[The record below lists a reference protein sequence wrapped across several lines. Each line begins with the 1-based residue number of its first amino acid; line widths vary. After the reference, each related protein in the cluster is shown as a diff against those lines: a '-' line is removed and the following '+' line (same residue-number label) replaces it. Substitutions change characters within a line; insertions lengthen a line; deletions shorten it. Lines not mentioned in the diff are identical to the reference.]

1 MGRLDACQES
11 QMVDRRKAM
20 LFREIAVPVFASVVI
35 GCLSSYVT
43 ASVTLAVLEEKYS
56 NLERDVR
63 NIGVVVEAVKTN
75 QIELAARGQW
85 MISTDESI
93 DLILTNMREMQ
104 TKQDADIKHENLLR
118 EIGIRHGGPRG

>member
-1 MGRLDACQES
+1 
-11 QMVDRRKAM
+11 M
-20 LFREIAVPVFASVVI
+20 LFREIAVPVFASIVI

-43 ASVTLAVLEEKYS
+43 ASVALAVLEEKYS